1 MVAFPVVK
9 LGSLFVKQISSPI
22 ARRLVNGA
30 KRSSLFR
37 NWVCVPLGQLYHF
50 YEVQLKL
57 AALNIVTRKVTKV
70 PKLSEEDAI
79 ELGSAILSEILILAV
94 AVGIIV
100 YEYTGSVLEKK
111 EEEQL
116 KKEERQ
122 KLKDK
127 LYQLEFQLDQ
137 NNESI
142 NSIAKTFIK
151 RCSKEHSKN
160 MMDIIDENASSKK
173 ERIEYMKFLDEEQ
186 ESEETTSTGTESKS
200 KSMTEDFVEFME
212 EVVEEVLDAVNPDDD
227 E

>member
-122 KLKDK
+122 LLKDK

-173 ERIEYMKFLDEEQ
+173 ERIEHMKFLDEEQ
-186 ESEETTSTGTESKS
+186 ESEETAGTESKS

>member
-1 MVAFPVVK
+1 M
-9 LGSLFVKQISSPI
+9 
-22 ARRLVNGA
+22 
-30 KRSSLFR
+30 
-37 NWVCVPLGQLYHF
+37 
-50 YEVQLKL
+50 
-57 AALNIVTRKVTKV
+57 
-70 PKLSEEDAI
+70 
-79 ELGSAILSEILILAV
+79 
-94 AVGIIV
+94 
-100 YEYTGSVLEKK
+100 
-111 EEEQL
+111 
-116 KKEERQ
+116 
-122 KLKDK
+122 LKDK

-173 ERIEYMKFLDEEQ
+173 ERIEHMKFLDEEQ
-186 ESEETTSTGTESKS
+186 ESEETTGTESKS

>member
-122 KLKDK
+122 MLKDK
-127 LYQLEFQLDQ
+127 LYQLEFQLDK

-173 ERIEYMKFLDEEQ
+173 ERIEHMKFLDEEQ
-186 ESEETTSTGTESKS
+186 ESEETTSTESKS

>member
-127 LYQLEFQLDQ
+127 LYQLEFQLDK

-151 RCSKEHSKN
+151 RCSKEQSKN
-160 MMDIIDENASSKK
+160 MMDIIDENGDGDITKDEFVNNAMKSGFIRNLVEFFHDDEDESKK
-173 ERIEYMKFLDEEQ
+173 EILESREDDCLEGSNEE
-186 ESEETTSTGTESKS
+186 EENLE
-200 KSMTEDFVEFME
+200 
-212 EVVEEVLDAVNPDDD
+212 
-227 E
+227 